1 MNSTLVVF
9 LVKYVC
15 VGRENSE
22 SQRWAPYTNS
32 STRLERPRLLVMI
45 KFAAPYTSKT
55 DEEKA
60 NDISSY
66 CCIVLK
72 K

>member
-1 MNSTLVVF
+1 M
-9 LVKYVC
+9 YVLD
-15 VGRENSE
+15 GKDPSHNF
-22 SQRWAPYTNS
+22 QRWAPYTNS

-45 KFAAPYTSKT
+45 KFAAPYPSMT

-72 K
+72 N